1 MHQNRTIIYYLNSLK
16 NISYPDM
23 GNSVFLLE
31 KSPYDDGWRGPPLL
45 RFPPS
50 SERNFCQETQRG
62 HQEGPSQG
70 QKTGDECHECE
81 LGGPLPDL
89 EGRHALGLFQQGLSP
104 ENKMVCVLI
113 DSILLLFFYIFL
125 PGGHVLPEEP
135 VDDAALEQSLD
146 DAVDV
151 RHDGRVPRQG
161 QPGGAEVDVVLA
173 HHPHADLPVKI

>member
-1 MHQNRTIIYYLNSLK
+1 
-16 NISYPDM
+16 M

-31 KSPYDDGWRGPPLL
+31 KSPYDDGGRGPPLL

-89 EGRHALGLFQQGLSP
+89 EGGYALGPFQEGLSP
-104 ENKMVCVLI
+104 ETYVIVLYAGVI
-113 DSILLLFFYIFL
+113 NVLSSSCLEVMSFL
-125 PGGHVLPEEP
+125 KSLSTMPPWNSPSTTQLTSGTMGEFLARASP
-135 VDDAALEQSLD
+135 V
-146 DAVDV
+146 
-151 RHDGRVPRQG
+151 GP
-161 QPGGAEVDVVLA
+161 
-173 HHPHADLPVKI
+173 K